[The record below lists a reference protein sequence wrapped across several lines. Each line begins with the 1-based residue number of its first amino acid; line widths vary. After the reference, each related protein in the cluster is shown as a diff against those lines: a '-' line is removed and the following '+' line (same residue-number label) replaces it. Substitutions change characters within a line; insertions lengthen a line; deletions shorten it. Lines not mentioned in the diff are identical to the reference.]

1 MQLFEQYRPSSWS
14 EVVGQDKAVS
24 RLLAI
29 RDRSGLAGR
38 AFWISGQS
46 GTGKTTLARLIAAE
60 VSDDLATEE
69 IDASSLTVA
78 EVQSIERRCRTRGM
92 GIKTGRAF
100 IVNESHGLRKDAI
113 RQLLVTLER
122 IPPHVVWIFTTTID
136 GQESLFEDVD
146 DACPLP
152 SRCLP
157 IALARRDLA
166 KPFAERAK
174 MIAEREGLDG
184 QPVEKYLRLAQTHR
198 NNLRAMLS
206 AIEAGEMAS

>member
-1 MQLFEQYRPSSWS
+1 MRYEATRKRLYAHYRANGGTPAGSW
-14 EVVGQDKAVS
+14 
-24 RLLAI
+24 RC
-29 RDRSGLAGR
+29 AG
-38 AFWISGQS
+38 I
-46 GTGKTTLARLIAAE
+46 
-60 VSDDLATEE
+60 
-69 IDASSLTVA
+69 VA
-78 EVQSIERRCRTRGM
+78 EFRAHECGEHDEPEIGDMRIRLEPDDEPYDPGDTLEPFRGSDGRWRTRGM

-146 DACPLP
+146 DACPLL